1 MRLSDK
7 AIIVVGA
14 GQTPGETV
22 GNGRAAAIQYAREGA
37 KVLLV
42 DRDLVGAE
50 ETRELIEAEGGSAST
65 YEADATEESHC
76 RAMMQVCTERYQR
89 IDVLHNNVGISADD
103 DMTIGLSEEA
113 WQAIF
118 DSNLKSMFLTSKHA
132 LPVMREQMSGVITNI
147 SSTAS
152 ICWPRTLA
160 YKTSKAAVN
169 TLTQHL
175 ALDNAGYC
183 IRANAILPGLMDTPM
198 AIEELRRPGQSRDEL
213 RAERAARVPL
223 GGEPGTA
230 WDIAHSAVFL
240 ASDEARYITGVLLP
254 VDGGMS
260 ARIG

>member
-1 MRLSDK
+1 MCS
-7 AIIVVGA
+7 I
-14 GQTPGETV
+14 
-22 GNGRAAAIQYAREGA
+22 
-37 KVLLV
+37 
-42 DRDLVGAE
+42 
-50 ETRELIEAEGGSAST
+50 
-65 YEADATEESHC
+65 
-76 RAMMQVCTERYQR
+76 
-89 IDVLHNNVGISADD
+89 NNVGIAGDD

-113 WQAIF
+113 WQTIF
-118 DSNLKSMFLTSKHA
+118 DANLKSMFLTSKHA

-152 ICWPRTLA
+152 VCWPRPLA

-175 ALDNAGYC
+175 ALDNASYC

-198 AIEELRRPGQSRDEL
+198 AIEQLRRPGQTRDEL

-223 GGEPGTA
+223 GGEPGNA
-230 WDIAHSAVFL
+230 WDIANSAVFL